1 MYALLELRCAAFLRG
16 KKAERQ
22 KKHFNCLTSSVS
34 VKELKGCVK
43 LISKFK
49 EKTLKT
55 H

>member
-1 MYALLELRCAAFLRG
+1 MYALLELRCAAFLKG
-16 KKAERQ
+16 KKAERE
-22 KKHFNCLTSSVS
+22 KKHFNCLTSSFS